1 MGISPFDLL
10 HLTRKSL
17 TANWVRSGLT
27 LLGVFM
33 GVGAVSTTLN
43 IADIADAT
51 IEAQLAQRDKPFL
64 VPYLFSEDGFF
75 ENRTLDQAD
84 QDYLKRSVPRIRSIS
99 SVSMVDY
106 SATLQYR
113 GNEAKDVQMFGVSE
127 NYVETTGRR
136 MLAGRFFSQADYKQ
150 YRAVAIIDQKLATTL
165 FRNKS
170 PLNQAIFSDTL
181 RFVIIGIVEAKP
193 GGEMSRSAGTL
204 WMPNTYAKSLSTGFD
219 FSSLQISGFDLEEIP
234 TLIERTK
241 QALSRRYPKVTV
253 EAYDNTSDLL
263 AQRKI
268 QRLAANALAIVGL
281 VALAIGGV
289 GIANITIA
297 AVLERTKEIGIRRAI
312 GATRLEIMV
321 QFILEAVILSILG
334 GAIAVGTVHFATQ
347 IVTSTLFPAPY
358 RFSQRSASLAMGAA
372 IAVGVGSSFL
382 PALRATRVDIIAA
395 LRSD

>member
-1 MGISPFDLL
+1 MGIPLFDLL
-10 HLTRKSL
+10 NLTTKSL

-43 IADIADAT
+43 IADIADAV
-51 IEAQLAQRDKPFL
+51 IEEQLAQRDKPFL
-64 VPYLFSEDGFF
+64 VPYLFGDELED
-75 ENRTLDQAD
+75 NRLGAKDQ
-84 QDYLKRSVPRIRSIS
+84 QYLKRMVPRIRSIS
-99 SVSMVDY
+99 SVTMVDY
-106 SATLQYR
+106 GATLQYR
-113 GNEAKDVQMFGVSE
+113 DRQAAEVQMFGVSE

-136 MLAGRFFSQADYKQ
+136 ILTGRFFSNADYQQ
-150 YRAVAIIDQKLATTL
+150 YRAVAIVDQKLAQTL
-165 FRNKS
+165 FRKES
-170 PLNQAIFSDTL
+170 PINQAIFSNSL
-181 RFVIIGIVEAKP
+181 RFVIIGVVEAKP
-193 GGEMSRSAGTL
+193 GGEMGQSGGTL
-204 WMPNTYAKSLSTGFD
+204 WMPTTYANSISGGFN
-219 FSSLQISGFDLEEIP
+219 FSSLQISAFDLEEIP
-234 TLIERTK
+234 LLTEQTK
-241 QALSRRYPKVTV
+241 QALSRLYPKATV

-263 AQRKI
+263 AQRKT
-268 QRLAANALAIVGL
+268 QRLAANALSIVGL

-321 QFILEAVILSILG
+321 QFILEAVILSLLG
-334 GAIAVGTVHFATQ
+334 GAIAIATVHFATQ
-347 IVTSTLFPAPY
+347 LVTTTLFPAPY
-358 RFSQRSASLAMGAA
+358 RFSQRSTALAMGAA